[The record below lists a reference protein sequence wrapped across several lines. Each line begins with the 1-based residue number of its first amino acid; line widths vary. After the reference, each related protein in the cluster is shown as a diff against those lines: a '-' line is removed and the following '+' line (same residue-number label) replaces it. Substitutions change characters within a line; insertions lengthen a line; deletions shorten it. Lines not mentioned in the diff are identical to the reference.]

1 MITPE
6 DKSKVQE
13 RLDVFDQL
21 LEEDEYIQQ
30 QRALGREEGLA
41 EGKAEGL
48 AEGLAKA
55 KQIAEEALVT
65 VVQIRFPSLKTLA
78 QRKAK
83 LTPRAEDLSAMTN
96 AIVAATDESAAR
108 VILSS
113 PSAA

>member
-41 EGKAEGL
+41 EGL
-48 AEGLAKA
+48 ARGEAKA
-55 KQIAEEALVT
+55 KKIAQDALVNA
-65 VVQIRFPSLKTLA
+65 VQFRFPALKKLA
-78 QRKAK
+78 QQQAEQT
-83 LTPRAEDLSAMTN
+83 LQAEDLSATAN
-96 AIVAATDESAAR
+96 AIMTAEDETAAR
-108 VILSS
+108 AILNSLS
-113 PSAA
+113 IA

>member
-6 DKSKVQE
+6 DKNKVQE

-41 EGKAEGL
+41 EGL
-48 AEGLAKA
+48 AKGEAKA
-55 KQIAEEALVT
+55 KKIAQEMLVNA
-65 VVQIRFPSLKTLA
+65 VQFRFPSLKKLA
-78 QRKAK
+78 QQQAE
-83 LTPRAEDLSAMTN
+83 LTPRAEDVSAMAN
-96 AIVAATDESAAR
+96 AIMTAADEATAR
-108 VILSS
+108 AILSS